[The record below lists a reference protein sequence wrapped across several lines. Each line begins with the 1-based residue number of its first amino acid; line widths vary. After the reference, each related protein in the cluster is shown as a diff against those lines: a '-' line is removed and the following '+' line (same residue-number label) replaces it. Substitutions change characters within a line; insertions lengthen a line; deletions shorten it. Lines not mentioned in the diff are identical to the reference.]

1 VTEGAR
7 EQGQEVGEMS
17 RHALLFAP
25 ARVAGWLIVPLYIA
39 GACAYYFLVISAGFW
54 DGDAVVDNVTGVLL
68 GVGFGAFAVVGA
80 LLVARRPTNAIG
92 WILAAIGLMVSIFNA
107 CGGYATYMMATLGR
121 PDALAVFSAWVANC
135 YWFLMLALALIYL
148 PMLFP
153 DGRLPSRRWL
163 PVAVLAAIA
172 TLGIVLSRALMDTL
186 PVNEVPGR
194 GIANPIGI
202 EDLGKIEDLPIF
214 GVIEGLFLVAAIGAV
229 ASVVVRFRRSRGVER
244 QQMKLFAYVIVVLI
258 GGSVLAGG
266 ISDLTGV
273 GWLEV
278 SSFVLSMMGLMC
290 LPIAVGIAILRYRLY
305 EIDIIINRTLV
316 YGPLTAALALMYFG
330 GVATTQLVFH
340 ALTGQQQQSQL
351 AVVVSTLVIAALFN
365 PLRRRIQS
373 FIDRSFYRRKYDARQ
388 TLEAFSARLRNETDL
403 DALNDDL
410 VGVVRETIQPAHVSL
425 WLRPDTP
432 MNGKHEDPPAIS
444 M

>member
-1 VTEGAR
+1 
-7 EQGQEVGEMS
+7 MS
-17 RHALLFAP
+17 RRALLFAL
-25 ARVAGWLIVPLYIA
+25 AGVSGWLIVPLYLA
-39 GACAYYFLVISAGFW
+39 GAYYFLIISAGFW

-68 GVGFGAFAVVGA
+68 GVGFGAFGVVGA
-80 LLVARRPTNAIG
+80 LLVARQPTNAIG

-107 CGGYATYMMATLGR
+107 GGGYATYVMATRGR
-121 PDALAVFSAWVANC
+121 PDALAVFGAWAANC

-148 PMLFP
+148 PVLFP
-153 DGRLPSRRWL
+153 DGRLLSRRWL

-172 TLGIVLSRALMDTL
+172 TLGIVLPKALVDTL

-202 EDLGKIEDLPIF
+202 EGLGKIEDLPIF
-214 GVIEGLFLVAAIGAV
+214 GAIEGLFLVAAVGAV

-273 GWLEV
+273 GWLEGG
-278 SSFVLSMMGLMC
+278 SFVLSMMGLMC

-316 YGPLTAALALMYFG
+316 YGPLTATLALVYFG
-330 GVATTQLVFH
+330 GVATTQLVFR
-340 ALTGQQQQSQL
+340 ALTGQQQQPQL
-351 AVVVSTLVIAALFN
+351 AIVVSTLVIAALFN
-365 PLRRRIQS
+365 PLRRRLQA
-373 FIDRSFYRRKYDARQ
+373 FIDRRFYRSTYDARK
-388 TLEAFSARLRNETDL
+388 TLEAFSASLRGETDL
-403 DALNDDL
+403 DALNNQL
-410 VGVVRETIQPAHVSL
+410 LGVVR
-425 WLRPDTP
+425 
-432 MNGKHEDPPAIS
+432 
-444 M
+444 